1 MNTDNSLGALKRL
14 GILQA
19 GRAPEELIGEFPDY
33 HHMFE
38 KLLGCDAFDY
48 HHWAVLDGDFP
59 ADANA
64 ADAWLITGSRH
75 GAYDPLEWIPPL
87 EALIRDIHRI
97 GLPMVGICFGHQ
109 IIAQA
114 LGGKVEKFDQ
124 GWSVGRVNYQLDQT
138 VFDFSSDTL
147 STPLLAF
154 HQDQVIQ
161 PPAQAMTVGSSDFC
175 RHAALVYDSS
185 ILTLQPHPEF
195 SNDYLE
201 RLLDVR
207 GEILPNSVQVR
218 ARGSL
223 AEPVQAESIA
233 STLRLF
239 LNRPHG

>member
-1 MNTDNSLGALKRL
+1 MNTDTSRGALQRL

-19 GRAPEELIGEFPDY
+19 GRAPQELIGEFPDY

-38 KLLGCDAFDY
+38 ILLGRDAFDY
-48 HHWAVLDGDFP
+48 LHWAVLDGDFP
-59 ADANA
+59 TDANA

-87 EALIRDIHRI
+87 EALIRDIHSN

-114 LGGKVEKFDQ
+114 LGGKIEKFDA
-124 GWSVGRVNYQLDQT
+124 GWSVGRVNYQLDPT
-138 VFDFSSDTL
+138 FFDFTTDDL

-161 PPAQAMTVGSSDFC
+161 PPANALTVGSSDFC
-175 RHAALVYDSS
+175 RHAALAYDSS
-185 ILTLQPHPEF
+185 ILTIQPHPEF
-195 SNDYLE
+195 SADYLE

-207 GEILPNSVQVR
+207 GEILPNTVQNR
-218 ARGSL
+218 ARSSL
-223 AEPVQAESIA
+223 AEPVHAESIA

-239 LNRPHG
+239 LNQTHG